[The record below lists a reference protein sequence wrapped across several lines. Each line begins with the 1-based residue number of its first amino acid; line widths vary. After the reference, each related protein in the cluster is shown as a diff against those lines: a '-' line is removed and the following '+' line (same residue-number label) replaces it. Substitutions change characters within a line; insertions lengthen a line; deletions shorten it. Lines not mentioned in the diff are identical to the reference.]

1 MKRRI
6 TQVTRI
12 TKTVD
17 ARLSRLD
24 ERLSRIENYI
34 DKLEKLI
41 EKKQEKSESPKT
53 ITYTIN

>member
-17 ARLSRLD
+17 VRLNRLD
-24 ERLSRIENYI
+24 ERLSRIESHI

-41 EKKQEKSESPKT
+41 EKKQEKSNSSKT